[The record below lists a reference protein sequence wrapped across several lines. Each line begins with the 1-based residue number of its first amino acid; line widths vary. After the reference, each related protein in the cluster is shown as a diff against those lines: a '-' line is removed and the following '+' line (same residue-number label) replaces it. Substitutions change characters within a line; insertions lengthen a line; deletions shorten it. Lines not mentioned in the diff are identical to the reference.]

1 MIPSGS
7 ISNMPNLHTPGPWR
21 ALPWTEDRSLSY
33 VVGPKGETIAT
44 VSQVRDQ
51 GVSNQQLLAAA
62 PDLLEALEGFVDGE
76 CHCAE
81 GTIKCVQCVAR
92 AAVAKAKG
100 QTV

>member
-1 MIPSGS
+1 
-7 ISNMPNLHTPGPWR
+7 MPNLHTPGPWR

-62 PDLLEALEGFVDGE
+62 PDLLAALEGFIDE
-76 CHCAE
+76 DCYCIE
-81 GTIKCVQCVAR
+81 GVAHKCIYCVGH
-92 AAVAKAKG
+92 AAIAKAKG